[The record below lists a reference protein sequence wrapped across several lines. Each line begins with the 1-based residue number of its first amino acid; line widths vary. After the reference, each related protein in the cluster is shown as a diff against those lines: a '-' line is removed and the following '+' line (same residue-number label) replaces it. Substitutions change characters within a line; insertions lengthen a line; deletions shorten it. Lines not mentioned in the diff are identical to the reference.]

1 MDLSAQLS
9 TSTHARCEQVAGGPA
24 DPFPPNPFNL
34 RFVGHS
40 EVIQFDGLSPNRT
53 SSRTGDW
60 PQTRHVGDVGLG
72 TGWMASNSTGH
83 RREFRREQQT
93 VTTRTYARRFTRAE
107 SQVRIL

>member
-40 EVIQFDGLSPNRT
+40 EVIQFDGLSPCRRSAAMRLVPT
-53 SSRTGDW
+53 SRLVGSDLRSWHRSWADDEQTDNPPPPCLSRPLPDAS
-60 PQTRHVGDVGLG
+60 TR
-72 TGWMASNSTGH
+72 
-83 RREFRREQQT
+83 
-93 VTTRTYARRFTRAE
+93 
-107 SQVRIL
+107 